1 MNHGFYTGKIG
12 KHLSDDH
19 ADSIHQVFYDHG
31 EDPKTEPYYC
41 KPTPFFGKYSRD
53 STLSCVDIAVVNQ
66 DTKSVELI
74 AEIEESGQ
82 EPKKII
88 GDIVN
93 LFLADRIRVKGKDY
107 WLGDVVLVLGVR
119 IESRG
124 KARAKIIE
132 ICEKLTD
139 MNALLK
145 GRSIAIILVFDQDLA
160 ALVSKVHDRIEFE
173 LARLDEPPKKQ
184 LSKSV

>member
-1 MNHGFYTGKIG
+1 MSHLTHYAFLIFSANH
-12 KHLSDDH
+12 SVMSP
-19 ADSIHQVFYDHG
+19 DSSN
-31 EDPKTEPYYC
+31 P
-41 KPTPFFGKYSRD
+41 
-53 STLSCVDIAVVNQ
+53 LNQ

-93 LFLADRIRVKGKDY
+93 LFLADQVRVKGKDY

-119 IESRG
+119 SESRG
-124 KARAKIIE
+124 KARARVMGVR
-132 ICEKLTD
+132 EKLMD

-145 GRSIAIILVFDQDLA
+145 RRNMTIIPVFDRDLA
-160 ALVSKVHDRIEFE
+160 ELVSKVRDKIEFE
-173 LARLDEPPKKQ
+173 LARLDETPKRQVPKQ
-184 LSKSV
+184 GRSSAS